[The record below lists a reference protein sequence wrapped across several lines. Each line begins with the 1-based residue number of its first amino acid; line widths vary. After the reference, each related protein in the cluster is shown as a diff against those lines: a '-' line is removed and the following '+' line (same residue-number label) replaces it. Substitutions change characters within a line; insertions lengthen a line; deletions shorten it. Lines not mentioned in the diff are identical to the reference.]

1 MDMGK
6 YVQVKLRKKMKKMIR
21 SFFIKLLK
29 INKDDVSESL
39 PDKLL
44 EPVENAVDPVEIHD
58 IPSEVKDVSIL
69 LIPEILNENKAEL
82 KSKKPAIKKQKIAKI
97 IELSSQER
105 AARDIAEMMEVP
117 FLALSKNR
125 KKPIVYEKT
134 NGENTIKVRVSRHT
148 DHFLASIYD
157 WDIVLYVAGKIQKV
171 LNDGSD
177 IPPRTIIAPRH
188 EILKSLRKHDG
199 KKQELDLNASLY
211 RLQTTTVETT
221 IGNKE
226 YKKGKVFSFIDSWGY
241 TERKDIKEIEITIS
255 DWLYKIVCAK
265 GALLMVD
272 PDYFSLTSGLKKFLY
287 RTARKHVGI
296 QGNSW
301 EFLIETLYEK
311 SGSERDFRKFKSDLK
326 STVLENDIP
335 GYSISWVEKNKNTY
349 VNFNSIKKQNN
360 KIITKN
366 I

>member
-1 MDMGK
+1 
-6 YVQVKLRKKMKKMIR
+6 MKKMIR
-21 SFFIKLLK
+21 SFFIKLFKTNGNDVLELSPEK
-29 INKDDVSESL
+29 QLELMVDVVIPDEKNDVSCLNEDISL
-39 PDKLL
+39 
-44 EPVENAVDPVEIHD
+44 
-58 IPSEVKDVSIL
+58 S
-69 LIPEILNENKAEL
+69 LIPEISHKTKAEL
-82 KSKKPAIKKQKIAKI
+82 KSKKPAIKKPKIQKLP
-97 IELSSQER
+97 ELSSKER
-105 AARDIAEMMEVP
+105 AARDISEMMEVP

-125 KKPIVYEKT
+125 KRPIVYEKT

-157 WDIVLYVAGKIQKV
+157 WDIVLFVAGKIQKV
-171 LNDGSD
+171 INDGSD

-188 EILKSLRKHDG
+188 EILKALRKHDG
-199 KKQELDLNASLY
+199 KKQELDLNAALY

-226 YKKGKVFSFIDSWGY
+226 YKKGKVFSFLDSWGY

-272 PDYFSLTSGLKKFLY
+272 PDYFSLTSGIKKFLY

-326 STVLENDIP
+326 NAVLENDIP
-335 GYSISWVEKNKNTY
+335 GYCISWVEKNRNTY

-360 KIITKN
+360 YIITQN